1 MIHMKRVLKHRHEN
15 MILVDPRLKGVL
27 NKLLAI
33 RAWQSQ
39 IVKNTKRKKM
49 VGDGGGGGDGRDG
62 GGKEVMMKKIM

>member
-1 MIHMKRVLKHRHEN
+1 MKRVLKHRHEN

-49 VGDGGGGGDGRDG
+49 VGDGDGGGGGGDGV
-62 GGKEVMMKKIM
+62 KEVMMKKIM

>member
-1 MIHMKRVLKHRHEN
+1 MKRVLKHRHEN

-49 VGDGGGGGDGRDG
+49 VGDGDGDGGGGDGV
-62 GGKEVMMKKIM
+62 KEVMMKKIM

>member
-1 MIHMKRVLKHRHEN
+1 MIHVKRVLKHRHEN

-49 VGDGGGGGDGRDG
+49 VGDGDGDGG
-62 GGKEVMMKKIM
+62 VKEVMMKKIM

>member
-1 MIHMKRVLKHRHEN
+1 MKRVLKHRHEN

-49 VGDGGGGGDGRDG
+49 VGDGGGGGG
-62 GGKEVMMKKIM
+62 GGDGVKEVMMKKIM

>member
-49 VGDGGGGGDGRDG
+49 VGDGDGDGGGGDGV
-62 GGKEVMMKKIM
+62 KEVMMKKIM

>member
-1 MIHMKRVLKHRHEN
+1 MIHVKRVLKHRHEN

-49 VGDGGGGGDGRDG
+49 VGDGDGGGGD
-62 GGKEVMMKKIM
+62 GKEVMMKKIM

>member
-1 MIHMKRVLKHRHEN
+1 MKRVLKHRHEN

-49 VGDGGGGGDGRDG
+49 VGDGDGNGGGGG
-62 GGKEVMMKKIM
+62 GVKEVMMKKIM

>member
-1 MIHMKRVLKHRHEN
+1 MKRVLKHRHEN

-49 VGDGGGGGDGRDG
+49 VGDGDGDGGGGDGL
-62 GGKEVMMKKIM
+62 KEVMMKKIM